1 MGNANVPAGV
11 ALIHSDE
18 VENTYRK
25 VALRIVPLTVVAYII
40 AYIDRVNVGFAKLQ
54 FMQDLGF
61 SEAVYGLGAGLF
73 FIGYML
79 FEIPSNLYL
88 EKVGARLTLARIMI
102 L

>member
-11 ALIHSDE
+11 FPVHSDE

-61 SEAVYGLGAGLF
+61 SMVWVPGCSLLDICF
-73 FIGYML
+73 LKSRVTFIWKRSGR
-79 FEIPSNLYL
+79 
-88 EKVGARLTLARIMI
+88 A
-102 L
+102 

>member
-11 ALIHSDE
+11 ALVHSDE

-54 FMQDLGF
+54 FMQTWDSARPFMVWVPDCSLLDICF
-61 SEAVYGLGAGLF
+61 LKSRVI
-73 FIGYML
+73 FIWKRSGR
-79 FEIPSNLYL
+79 
-88 EKVGARLTLARIMI
+88 A
-102 L
+102 